1 MSNGLHRCDRR
12 CRANHENSPAVFDA
26 CNMLMHYHIEH
37 TKDGVTHWQ
46 TVSHCE
52 DPLCNKVHDCAVFV
66 ISDPALLEKVKG
78 LIKTEYA
85 GSTSGADSAAAITE
99 KAN

>member
-1 MSNGLHRCDRR
+1 MSNELHRRDRR
-12 CRANHENSPAVFDA
+12 KCYVDREDSPTVLHA
-26 CNMLMHYHIEH
+26 CEKLMHYHIEH
-37 TKDGVTHWQ
+37 TKDGVSSWQ

-78 LIKTEYA
+78 LIKIEYA
-85 GSTSGADSAAAITE
+85 GSTSGAGAAAIME